1 MLIALG
7 GLPGSGKSTLA
18 RALARETG
26 AVWLRIDS
34 IEQALRESGVCAADL
49 GPAGYLAAAAVVSD
63 NLAPGRTVI
72 ADAVNPLPVTREMWR
87 GAALRAGVRL
97 LEVEIVCLDIAEH
110 RQRVETRVSGVPGLV
125 LPDWE
130 AVLARDYTPWPGAVR
145 IDTAAPG
152 RVAASLAR
160 LRALAGL

>member
-18 RALARETG
+18 RALAGETG

-34 IEQALRESGVCAADL
+34 IEQALRDSGVCGVDP
-49 GPAGYLAAAAVVSD
+49 GPAGYLAAAAVASD
-63 NLAPGRTVI
+63 NLALGRTVI
-72 ADAVNPLPVTREMWR
+72 ADAVNPLPVAREMWR
-87 GAALRAGVRL
+87 GAARRAGARL
-97 LEVEIVCLDIAEH
+97 LEVEIICSDTAEH
-110 RQRVETRVSGVPGLV
+110 RRRVETRVSGVPGLV

-130 AVLARDYTPWPGAVR
+130 AVMARNYAPWPEAAR

-152 RVAASLAR
+152 GVAAGLSR